1 MDEIAHTATCASPGE
16 VVTGNVMPILHQV
29 RHALHDLL
37 ETGKAEVIDLRS
49 IPMGPGEEDRLAEAL
64 GKGEVEVRMSAL
76 GPSEIIET
84 RYPGV
89 WLVTH
94 FNNDNE
100 IIGKFIEICAI
111 PDLVMAQD
119 EDIRAGL
126 VQLNEQLT

>member
-1 MDEIAHTATCASPGE
+1 MNETPHTASCASPGE
-16 VVTGNVMPILHQV
+16 VETGNVMPILHQV
-29 RHALHDLL
+29 RHALGELL
-37 ETGKAEVIDLRS
+37 DAGKSEVIDLRS
-49 IPMGPGEEDRLAEAL
+49 IPMGPGEEDRLADAL
-64 GKGEVEVRMSAL
+64 GQGEVQVRMSAL
-76 GPSEIIET
+76 GPSEVIET

-111 PDLVMAQD
+111 PRLVMAQD

-126 VQLNEQLT
+126 VQLKEQLS